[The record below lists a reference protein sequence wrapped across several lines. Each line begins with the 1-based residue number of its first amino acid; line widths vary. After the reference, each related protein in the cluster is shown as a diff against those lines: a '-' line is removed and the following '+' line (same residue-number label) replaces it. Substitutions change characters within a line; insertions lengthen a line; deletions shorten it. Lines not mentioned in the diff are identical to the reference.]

1 MAENQETPAPA
12 EHALSVYDLLG
23 PARDL
28 DYNNPEIQYALD
40 CEAER
45 RLRLRG
51 LLGPAGCKDLRQRI
65 IKKFRKDNGLIG

>member
-1 MAENQETPAPA
+1 MEPTPAP
-12 EHALSVYDLLG
+12 EHAFSVYDLLG
-23 PARDL
+23 PDREL
-28 DYNNPEIQYALD
+28 DYKDPAVQYALD

-65 IKKFRKDNGLIG
+65 MKKFRKDNAL